1 MAEFPFWAAVRTVRD
16 GISARAG
23 LRAYRAGG
31 GTIRDTT
38 WFRMVTEARVS
49 VAARGDEVGRPLNR
63 RPTADEGT
71 RWTTSKARG
80 VMQQVEVMVRDRD
93 TGEVL
98 AIPYGI
104 SSRRARTRQDVIDA
118 ALGTITPEGTDG
130 DRQQILGAVY
140 VGTYF
145 MEPGEE

>member
-1 MAEFPFWAAVRTVRD
+1 MADFPFWAAVRTVRD

-31 GTIRDTT
+31 GAIRDTT
-38 WFRMVTEARVS
+38 WFRMISEARVS
-49 VAARGDEVGRPLNR
+49 IAARGDEVGRPLNR

-80 VMQQVEVMVRDRD
+80 VLQQVEVMVRDRD